1 MYWTQTRRKKLTD
14 IQLPQDLYDEKR
26 HGPPG
31 PLRLIGG
38 KECVVKTAVGQL
50 VPYLA

>member
-1 MYWTQTRRKKLTD
+1 MDPNKQKRLTD
-14 IQLPQDLYDEKR
+14 IMLPQDSYDQKR

-38 KECVVKTAVGQL
+38 KEYVVKTAVGEL